1 MLNERRQSQ
10 KEKYY
15 TIPFMR
21 NLGQSNSV
29 RETESETVAAK
40 GWGQGEW
47 ELFNEDRVS
56 VGEDEKSSGAG
67 WWRQLHNSVN
77 VQRPKD
83 ARMSTS
89 ASHYDNW
96 PNLLASPTL

>member
-1 MLNERRQSQ
+1 MLSERRQSQ

-21 NLGQSNSV
+21 NLRQSNSV

-40 GWGQGEW
+40 GWGEGEW

-56 VGEDEKSSGAG
+56 VGEDEKSPGLWMVATAA
-67 WWRQLHNSVN
+67 Q
-77 VQRPKD
+77 QCECTE
-83 ARMSTS
+83 A
-89 ASHYDNW
+89 
-96 PNLLASPTL
+96 